1 MGSGLLDFGE
11 GSEENFG
18 ELSGE
23 RFGGLFGTQ
32 GQSEEHS
39 AELFKERETL
49 FVEVILPLSL
59 AKNYMYRV
67 PFELNEQTEVGKR
80 VVVQFGKN
88 KIYTALIKSISQTA
102 PEHYQAKYIIDVVDE
117 HPIITPQQLQLWD
130 WMTNYY
136 LCNEGDV
143 MSAALP
149 TGLKLAS
156 ETIIVLK
163 EDNDSETEESEQ
175 VLTEK
180 EAALITALNS
190 QKRLTI
196 DEVSV
201 LLGQKTVYP
210 IINSLI
216 EKGLIYIAEEV
227 VEKYKPLLKSF
238 VSLNPFYQEEE
249 HLKELFSILER
260 APKQLNALLTFIKLY
275 RQQDLIP
282 KQQLLEE
289 SDCGQAAFKALQDK
303 EIFKVVKRPVS
314 RLKENEDDFIL
325 NFELSEVQNKALT
338 QIEASFEEKDVVLL
352 HGITASGKT
361 QVYIKLIEKAIEK
374 GGQVLFLLP
383 EIALTTQIVQR
394 IQRYFGDAIGVYHS
408 KFNNNERVEIWNKVL
423 NGKYRVVL
431 GARSA
436 VFLPFKELKLI
447 VVDEEHESSYKQQE
461 PSPRYQARDVAVLL
475 AHLHQAKAV
484 LGSATPSI
492 ESYYNA
498 VNNKYGLVTMNE
510 RFGGV
515 ELPVHEVVSI
525 SEETKKKKMV
535 SYFSSKLIDE
545 IAYTMEQKE
554 QVILFQNR
562 RGYATILICATC
574 GYAPKCVSCDVSLTY
589 HKTSGKLHCHYCGY
603 HQSSI
608 NICPACGSVHIEQKG
623 FGTERVEE
631 ELSLIFPDAKIARLD
646 VDSTRTKNGLMQI
659 ITDFQDK
666 KTDILIGTQMVAKG
680 LDFDNVTLIGV
691 INADTLFNYP
701 DFRAFE
707 RSYQL
712 LAQVA
717 GRAGRRNK
725 QGKVIIQAYDD
736 QHRIIRQVI
745 DNKYLEMY
753 NDELTERRQFLY
765 PPFTRMIFINIKHK
779 DQDLL
784 NVAAQRFAT
793 VLRGQLGRRVL
804 GPEQPMVSRIR
815 NYYIKQVIIKADKES
830 SIQKVKSI
838 LKETILQFQSE
849 KDFRAVNI
857 QVDVDPY

>member
-1 MGSGLLDFGE
+1 MA
-11 GSEENFG
+11 
-18 ELSGE
+18 
-23 RFGGLFGTQ
+23 
-32 GQSEEHS
+32 
-39 AELFKERETL
+39 AELLEFSERETL

-59 AKNYMYRV
+59 AKNYLYRV
-67 PFELNEQTEVGKR
+67 PFDLNNEVAVGKR

-88 KIYTALIKSISQTA
+88 KIYTALIKTISKTA
-102 PEHYQAKYIIDVVDE
+102 PELYQAKYIIDVVDE
-117 HPIITPQQLQLWD
+117 QPVITGTQLQLWD
-130 WMTNYY
+130 WMTGYY

-143 MSAALP
+143 MAAALP

-156 ETIIVLK
+156 ETIIVLR
-163 EDNDSETEESEQ
+163 EEGLQEE
-175 VLTEK
+175 VLTGK
-180 EAALITALNS
+180 ESILIAALNL
-190 QKRLTI
+190 QKRLSI
-196 DEVSV
+196 ADVSA

-210 IINSLI
+210 IINSLL
-216 EKGLIYIAEEV
+216 EKGLVYIAEEV
-227 VEKYKPLLKSF
+227 VEKYRPLLKSF
-238 VSLNPFYQEEE
+238 VSLHTFYQEEE
-249 HLKELFSILER
+249 NLKQLFAILER
-260 APKQLNALLTFIKLY
+260 APKQLNALLTFIKLS
-275 RQQDLIP
+275 RQQNMIP
-282 KQQLLEE
+282 KSQLLEE
-289 SDCGQAAFKALQDK
+289 SDCGQAAFKTLLDK
-303 EIFKVVKRPVS
+303 EVFTVEKRPVS
-314 RLKENEDDFIL
+314 RLKENDDDFVM
-325 NFELSEVQNKALT
+325 NFELSTAQQQALKQT
-338 QIEASFEEKDVVLL
+338 ETEFEQKDVVLL

-361 QVYIKLIEKAIEK
+361 QIYIKLIEKAIEK

-461 PSPRYQARDVAVLL
+461 PSPRYQARDVAVYL
-475 AHLHQAKAV
+475 AHLHKAKAV
-484 LGSATPSI
+484 LGSATPAI

-498 VNNKYGLVTMNE
+498 LNQKYGLVTLNE

-515 ELPVHEVVSI
+515 ELPLHEVVSI

-535 SYFSSKLIDE
+535 SYFSGKLIDE
-545 IAYTMEQKE
+545 ITIALEQKE

-574 GYAPKCVSCDVSLTY
+574 GYAPKCVNCDVSLTY

-631 ELSLIFPDAKIARLD
+631 ELSLIFPEAKIARLD
-646 VDSTRTKNGLMQI
+646 VDSTRTKNGLLQI
-659 ITDFQDK
+659 ITDFQEK

-691 INADTLFNYP
+691 INADTLLNYP

-717 GRAGRRNK
+717 GRAGRRDK

-736 QHRIIRQVI
+736 SHRIIRQVME
-745 DNKYLEMY
+745 NQYLEMY
-753 NDELTERRQFLY
+753 RDELAERLQFHY
-765 PPFTRMIFINIKHK
+765 PPFTRLIFINVKHK

-784 NVAAQRFAT
+784 NLAAQRFAT
-793 VLRGQLGRRVL
+793 ALRAQLGSRVL
-804 GPEQPMVSRIR
+804 GPEQPMVARIR
-815 NYYIKQVIIKADKES
+815 NYYLKQVIIKSDKDT
-830 SIQKVKSI
+830 SIQKVKSV
-838 LKETILQFQSE
+838 LKEVIVQFQAE
-849 KDFRAVNI
+849 KDFRTVNI
-857 QVDVDPY
+857 QVDVDP

>member
-1 MGSGLLDFGE
+1 MDGQLEFGVSSTFSGAGF
-11 GSEENFG
+11 N
-18 ELSGE
+18 
-23 RFGGLFGTQ
+23 
-32 GQSEEHS
+32 
-39 AELFKERETL
+39 ERETL
-49 FVEVILPLSL
+49 FVEVVLPLSL

-67 PFELNEQTEVGKR
+67 PFDLNEQVAVGKR
-80 VVVQFGKN
+80 VVVQFGKH
-88 KIYTALIKSISQTA
+88 KIYTALVKSISHTA
-102 PEHYQAKYIIDVVDE
+102 PELYQAKYIIDVVDE
-117 HPIITPQQLQLWD
+117 HPVITAEQLQLWE

-149 TGLKLAS
+149 AGLKLAS
-156 ETIIVLK
+156 ETIIVLR
-163 EDNDSETEESEQ
+163 EDVETEET
-175 VLTEK
+175 LTAK
-180 EAALITALNS
+180 ESTVVAALRS
-190 QKRLTI
+190 QLRLTV

-210 IINSLI
+210 VINSLI
-216 EKGLIYIAEEV
+216 EKGVIYIAEEV
-227 VEKYKPLLKSF
+227 VEKYRPLLKSF
-238 VSLNPFYQEEE
+238 VALSGFYQEEA
-249 HLKELFSILER
+249 HLKQLFTVLER
-260 APKQLNALLTFIKLY
+260 APKQLNALLTYIKLY
-275 RQQDLIP
+275 RQQNLIP

-289 SDCGQAAFKALQDK
+289 SGCGQAAFKALVDK
-303 EIFKVVKRPVS
+303 EIFKVDKRPVS
-314 RLKENEDDFIL
+314 RLSENEDDFVL
-325 NFELSEVQNKALT
+325 NFELSTVQDMALKA
-338 QIEASFEEKDVVLL
+338 IEAQFKEKDVVLL

-361 QVYIKLIEKAIEK
+361 QVYIKLIEKAIAE

-394 IQRYFGDAIGVYHS
+394 IQHYFGEAIGVYHS

-423 NGKYRVVL
+423 NGKYKVVL

-436 VFLPFKELKLI
+436 VFLPFKSLKLI
-447 VVDEEHESSYKQQE
+447 VVDEEHEQSYKQQE
-461 PSPRYQARDVAVLL
+461 PSPRYQARDVAVYL
-475 AHLHQAKAV
+475 AHLYKAKAV

-498 VNNKYGLVTMNE
+498 VNDKYGLVTMNA
-510 RFGGV
+510 RYGGV
-515 ELPVHEVVSI
+515 ELPLHEVVSI

-535 SYFSSKLIDE
+535 SYFSELLINE
-545 IAYTMEQKE
+545 IGQAIEQKE

-574 GYAPKCVSCDVSLTY
+574 GFAPKCVNCDVSLTY

-631 ELSLIFPDAKIARLD
+631 ELSLVFPEARIARLD

-717 GRAGRRNK
+717 GRAGRRDK
-725 QGKVIIQAYDD
+725 QGKVVIQAYDD
-736 QHRIIRQVI
+736 QHRIIKQVI
-745 DNKYLEMY
+745 ENKYLEMY
-753 NDELTERRQFLY
+753 HDELAERRQFLY
-765 PPFTRMIFINIKHK
+765 PPFTRLIFINIRHK
-779 DQDLL
+779 DQDIL
-784 NVAAQRFAT
+784 NVAAQHFANM
-793 VLRGQLGRRVL
+793 LKSQLGKRVL

-815 NYYIKQVIIKADKES
+815 NYYIRQVIIKSDRDTAVR
-830 SIQKVKSI
+830 KVKAI
-838 LKETILQFQSE
+838 LKDTILQFQTE
-849 KDFRAVNI
+849 KDYRGANI

>member
-1 MGSGLLDFGE
+1 MDDGLLE
-11 GSEENFG
+11 
-18 ELSGE
+18 
-23 RFGGLFGTQ
+23 
-32 GQSEEHS
+32 
-39 AELFKERETL
+39 FKERETL
-49 FVEVILPLSL
+49 FVEVVLPLSL
-59 AKNYMYRV
+59 SKNYIYRV
-67 PFELNEQTEVGKR
+67 PFDLNEHIAVGKR

-88 KIYTALIKSISQTA
+88 KIYTALVKSISQTA

-117 HPIITPQQLQLWD
+117 HPIITANQLQLWD
-130 WMTNYY
+130 WMTSYY

-156 ETIIVLK
+156 ETIIVRK
-163 EDNDSETEESEQ
+163 DDEPVEE
-175 VLTEK
+175 VLTDK
-180 EAALITALNS
+180 ESILINALNNH
-190 QKRLTI
+190 KRLTI
-196 DEVSV
+196 DDVSA

-210 IINSLI
+210 IINSLL
-216 EKGLIYIAEEV
+216 EKDLIYIAEEV

-249 HLKELFSILER
+249 NLKQLFEILER
-260 APKQLNALLTFIKLY
+260 APKQLNALLTYIKLY
-275 RQQDLIP
+275 RRQNLIP
-282 KQQLLEE
+282 KHELLEE
-289 SDCGQAAFKALQDK
+289 SGCGQAAFKTLLDK
-303 EIFKVVKRPVS
+303 GIFKVEKLPVS
-314 RLKENEDDFIL
+314 RLKENDDDFVL
-325 NFELSEVQNKALT
+325 NFELSEAQGKALRQVET
-338 QIEASFEEKDVVLL
+338 EFEEKDVVLL

-361 QVYIKLIEKAIEK
+361 QIYIKLIEKAIED

-461 PSPRYQARDVAVLL
+461 PSPRYQARDVAVYL
-475 AHLHQAKAV
+475 AHLHQAKAI
-484 LGSATPSI
+484 LGSATPSL

-498 VNNKYGLVTMNE
+498 VNHKYGLVSVNE

-515 ELPVHEVVSI
+515 ELPLHDVVSI

-535 SYFSSKLIDE
+535 SYFSTKLIDE

-574 GYAPKCVSCDVSLTY
+574 GYAPKCVNCDVSLTY

-603 HQSSI
+603 HQNSI

-631 ELSLIFPDAKIARLD
+631 ELSLIFPEAKIARLD
-646 VDSTRTKNGLMQI
+646 VDSTRTKNGLQQI
-659 ITDFQDK
+659 ISDFQEK

-717 GRAGRRNK
+717 GRAGRRDK

-736 QHRIIRQVI
+736 AHRIINQVI
-745 DNKYLEMY
+745 ENKYLEMY
-753 NDELTERRQFLY
+753 NDELTERKLFHY
-765 PPFTRMIFINIKHK
+765 PPFTRLIFINIKHK

-784 NVAAQRFAT
+784 NVAAQRFAST
-793 VLRGQLGRRVL
+793 LRVQLGKRVL
-804 GPEQPMVSRIR
+804 GPEQPIVARVR
-815 NYYIKQVIIKADKES
+815 NYYIKQVIIKSDKDT

-838 LKETILQFQSE
+838 LKDTILQFQTE
-849 KDFRAVNI
+849 KDYRSVNI

>member
-1 MGSGLLDFGE
+1 MD
-11 GSEENFG
+11 
-18 ELSGE
+18 
-23 RFGGLFGTQ
+23 GGALEFT
-32 GQSEEHS
+32 
-39 AELFKERETL
+39 ERETL
-49 FVEVILPLSL
+49 FIEVVLPLSL
-59 AKNYMYRV
+59 SKNYTYRV
-67 PFELNEQTEVGKR
+67 PFDLNEQIVVGKR
-80 VVVQFGKN
+80 VVLQFGKN
-88 KIYTALIKSISQTA
+88 KIYTALIKSISHTA
-102 PEHYQAKYIIDVVDE
+102 PELYQAKYIIDVVDE
-117 HPIITPQQLQLWD
+117 HPIITLKQLQLWE
-130 WMTNYY
+130 WMTAYY

-163 EDNDSETEESEQ
+163 EEAAPDV

-180 EAALITALNS
+180 ESRLVTALNN

-196 DEVSV
+196 DDISN

-210 IINSLI
+210 IINSLL
-216 EKGLIYIAEEV
+216 EKGLVYIAEEV
-227 VEKYKPLLKSF
+227 VEKYRPLLKSF
-238 VSLNPFYQEEE
+238 VFLNAFYQEEE
-249 HLKELFSILER
+249 HLKQLFTILER
-260 APKQLNALLTFIKLY
+260 APKQLNALLTFIKLS
-275 RQQDLIP
+275 RQQNIVP
-282 KQQLLEE
+282 KNQLLEE
-289 SDCGQAAFKALQDK
+289 SDCGQAALKTLLDK
-303 EIFKVVKRPVS
+303 EIFRVEKQPVS
-314 RLKENEDDFIL
+314 RLKENDDDFIL
-325 NFELSEVQNKALT
+325 NFELSEAQNKALA
-338 QIEASFEEKDVVLL
+338 QIEQGFEYKDVVLL

-361 QVYIKLIEKAIEK
+361 QIYIKLIEKAIEK

-436 VFLPFKELKLI
+436 VFLPFKDLKLI

-461 PSPRYQARDVAVLL
+461 PAPRYQARDVAVYL
-475 AHLHQAKAV
+475 AHLYQAKTV

-498 VNNKYGLVTMNE
+498 VNQKYGLVTLNE

-515 ELPVHEVVSI
+515 ELPLHEVVSI

-535 SYFSSKLIDE
+535 SYFSNKLVDE
-545 IAYTMEQKE
+545 IAAVIAQKE

-574 GYAPKCVSCDVSLTY
+574 GYAPKCVNCDVSLTY

-631 ELSLIFPDAKIARLD
+631 ELSLIFPEVKIARLD
-646 VDSTRTKNGLMQI
+646 VDSTRTKNGLQQI
-659 ITDFQDK
+659 ISDFQEK

-691 INADTLFNYP
+691 INADTLLNYP

-717 GRAGRRNK
+717 GRAGRRDK

-736 QHRIIRQVI
+736 SHRIIKQVI
-745 DNKYLEMY
+745 ENLYLEMY
-753 NDELTERRQFLY
+753 NDELAERRQFHY
-765 PPFTRMIFINIKHK
+765 PPFTRLIFINIKHK
-779 DQDLL
+779 DQHLL
-784 NVAAQRFAT
+784 NVAAQKFANALKT
-793 VLRGQLGRRVL
+793 QLGHRVL
-804 GPEQPMVSRIR
+804 GPEQPMIARIR
-815 NYYIKQVIIKADKES
+815 NYYIKQVIIKSDKDT
-830 SIQKVKSI
+830 SIQKVKSV
-838 LKETILQFQSE
+838 LKETIIQFQTE
-849 KDFRAVNI
+849 KDYRGVNI